1 MKIAFRPLLVL
12 FCACGIL
19 ACSNNN
25 DVVEEQVLDQKR
37 PLVDYEVIPG
47 DDPFTFTFKNKSTN
61 FKELEW
67 RFGDDSLS
75 TDDSPSHV
83 FLSNG
88 RFEVNLK
95 ATSETGATARK
106 LVVINIDPNRA
117 VKVSASRFGDEN
129 NHEVKFNVTS
139 EAEIVDVTWDFGDN
153 SAPSTDMSPVKKYE
167 EGKLFTC
174 KASVKTRKGSVVTV
188 TKLVSSNGTLVEVI
202 NNYLLN
208 VGPKFR
214 TAQRFGG
221 RWGIVADWRVNAA
234 VKQREGG
241 MGSWDEWQGNSMSLE
256 SWGGEPDIVNGKIE
270 QTSLVPVE
278 AGQYYYELKYY
289 DFQIKDNTYLVAAK
303 GSSLPDIDNVTT
315 DPNVLGYL
323 KIFGN
328 QDGGNGPL
336 LYMPFKVDVT
346 QPVTFG
352 FVSTMIQSDQT
363 MKLTYMKL
371 YKQE

>member
-1 MKIAFRPLLVL
+1 MKKAFRPLLVL

-19 ACSNNN
+19 ACSNSNN
-25 DVVEEQVLDQKR
+25 VVEEQQVDQKR
-37 PLVDYEVIPG
+37 PLVDYEIVPG
-47 DDPFTFTFKNKSTN
+47 DDPFTFSFKNKSTN
-61 FKELEW
+61 FKNLEW
-67 RFGDDSLS
+67 RFGDDSIS
-75 TDDSPSHV
+75 VDDSPTHV
-83 FLSNG
+83 FLADG
-88 RFEVNLK
+88 KYEVNLK

-106 LVVINIDPNRA
+106 LIVVDIDGSKA
-117 VKVSASRFGDEN
+117 VKLFASKYGDEKN
-129 NHEVKFNVTS
+129 NEVKFSATS
-139 EAEIVDVTWDFGDN
+139 TAEIASVSWNFGDGS
-153 SAPSTDMSPVKKYE
+153 SASTELSPVKKYE
-167 EGKLFTC
+167 VGKLFTA
-174 KASVKTRKGSVVTV
+174 KVSVKTKKGSTVTV
-188 TKLVSSNGTLVEVI
+188 SKLVSSNGTLVEVI

-214 TAQRFGG
+214 TAQRFGN
-221 RWGIVADWRVNAA
+221 RWGIVADWNVNAA

-256 SWGGEPDIVNGKIE
+256 SWGSEPDIINGKIE

-278 AGQYYYELKYY
+278 AGQYYYELKYW
-289 DFQIKDNTYLVAAK
+289 DFQIKDDTYLVAAK
-303 GSSLPDIDNVTT
+303 GNSLPDIEKVTT
-315 DPNVLGYL
+315 DPNTLGYL

-328 QDGGNGPL
+328 QGDGNGPL

>member
-1 MKIAFRPLLVL
+1 MKIAFKPFLVL

-37 PLVDYEVIPG
+37 PLVDYEVVPG
-47 DDPFTFTFKNKSTN
+47 DDPFTFSFKNKSTN
-61 FKELEW
+61 FKDLEW

-75 TDDSPSHV
+75 VDDSPSHV

-95 ATSETGATARK
+95 ATSESGATARK
-106 LVVINIDPNRA
+106 LIVINIDADRA
-117 VKVSASRFGDEN
+117 VKVSASRFGDESN
-129 NHEVKFNVTS
+129 DEVQFTVTS
-139 EAEIVDVTWDFGDN
+139 LAEIVGVTWDFGDG
-153 SAPSTDMSPVKKYE
+153 SPGSTDKSPIKKYQ
-167 EGKLFTC
+167 EGKLYTA
-174 KASVKTRKGSVVTV
+174 KASVKTRKGSTVTV
-188 TKLVSSNGTLVEVI
+188 SKLVSSNGTLVEVI

-256 SWGGEPDIVNGKIE
+256 SWGGEPDINNGKIE
-270 QTSLVPVE
+270 QTSLIPVE
-278 AGQYYYELKYY
+278 AGQYYYELKYWDY
-289 DFQIKDNTYLVAAK
+289 QIKDNTYLVAAK
-303 GSSLPDIDNVTT
+303 GDALPDIDKVTT

-328 QDGGNGPL
+328 QDGGTGPL
-336 LYMPFKVDVT
+336 LYMPFKVEVT

-352 FVSTMIQSDQT
+352 FVSTMIQPDQT
-363 MKLTYMKL
+363 MKLTYMKI

>member
-1 MKIAFRPLLVL
+1 MKIAFKPFLVL

-37 PLVDYEVIPG
+37 PLVDYEVVPG

-61 FKELEW
+61 FKDLEW

-75 TDDSPSHV
+75 VDDSPSHV
-83 FLSNG
+83 FLSTG

-95 ATSETGATARK
+95 ATSETGATAK
-106 LVVINIDPNRA
+106 KIFVINIDPDKA
-117 VKVSASRFGDEN
+117 VKVSASKFGDESN
-129 NHEVKFNVTS
+129 DEVKFSVTS
-139 EAEIVDVTWDFGDN
+139 TAEIESVTWDFGDQ
-153 SAPSTDMSPVKKYE
+153 SPGSTDMSPVKKYQ
-167 EGKLFTC
+167 EGKLFTS
-174 KASVKTRKGSVVTV
+174 KASVKTKKGSVVTV
-188 TKLVSSNGTLVEVI
+188 SKLVSSNGTLVEVI

-214 TAQRFGG
+214 TAQRVGT
-221 RWGIVADWRVNAA
+221 RWGIVADWTVNAA
-234 VKQREGG
+234 VKQRDGG

-256 SWGGEPDIVNGKIE
+256 SWGGEPDINNGKIE

-289 DFQIKDNTYLVAAK
+289 DYQIKDDTYLVAAK
-303 GSSLPDIDNVTT
+303 GSSLPDIEKVTT

-328 QDGGNGPL
+328 QDGGTGPL

-352 FVSTMIQSDQT
+352 FVSTMVQNDQT
-363 MKLTYMKL
+363 MKLTYMKM
-371 YKQE
+371 YRQE